1 MPNVSLAARPTT
13 PRESLRSSA
22 SVRPISRGA
31 ERAALTPST
40 DDPVR
45 LAQAAVREMYGADQA
60 SQSLGIEILDVAPGR
75 VRLAMRVRPD
85 MVNGLG
91 ICHGGIIFAL
101 ADSAFAF
108 ACNSYGH
115 LTVALDASVHFTKP
129 AKTGELLYVE
139 AVEVFLGNKIGIYDV
154 RTTNEKD
161 ELVALFKGTAYR
173 TSTVVS

>member
-1 MPNVSLAARPTT
+1 MPEQIISPEEVLKIMLKGDRFTEWMGLQIIEFGKGYCKLQYRLTEDMMNGFN
-13 PRESLRSSA
+13 
-22 SVRPISRGA
+22 SV
-31 ERAALTPST
+31 
-40 DDPVR
+40 
-45 LAQAAVREMYGADQA
+45 
-60 SQSLGIEILDVAPGR
+60 
-75 VRLAMRVRPD
+75 
-85 MVNGLG
+85 
-91 ICHGGIIFAL
+91 HGGVLFAA

-129 AKTGELLYVE
+129 AKTGEVLQVE

-173 TSTVVS
+173 TSTQLSQ